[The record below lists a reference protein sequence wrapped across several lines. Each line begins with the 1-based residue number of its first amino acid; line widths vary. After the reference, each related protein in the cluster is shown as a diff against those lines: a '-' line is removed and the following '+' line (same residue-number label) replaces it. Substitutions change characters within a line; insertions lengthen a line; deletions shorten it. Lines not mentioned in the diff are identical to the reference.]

1 MKWSFISTG
10 MVAVAIILSSCGT
23 GKKLDAANV
32 KIMNLQSE
40 NASLKTKVDE
50 QQKQLDE
57 NARAKQVAQQEYETY
72 KKECEDAKVKLDAVR
87 ALLAEQY
94 AKLQAMRAKI
104 EEALAD
110 FNNKGVE
117 VYYKDG
123 FVYVSMA
130 DNMLYK
136 PGSAALGAEGKK
148 ALASL
153 ADAINGYPDL
163 KVIVVGNTDDQKF
176 KKGDK
181 DNLSLST
188 DRANGVVRIL
198 ATEYKVD
205 PTRLTSAGKGK
216 FNPIADNA
224 TPEGRAKNRR
234 TDIILNPNLEK
245 IWESVQK

>member
-1 MKWSFISTG
+1 MKCSLISTS

-57 NARAKQVAQQEYETY
+57 NARAKQVAQQDYEKY

-94 AKLQAMRAKI
+94 AKLQAMTAKI

-110 FNNKGVE
+110 FKNKGVE

-148 ALASL
+148 ALGSL

-198 ATEYKVD
+198 ATDYKVD

-216 FNPIADNA
+216 FNPIADNS